1 MQITL
6 RRVTNSLV
14 PLVAGRQTVSLDLT
28 VSSRGYSCFLS
39 TSRSPRLYSIV
50 TMTPEMHI
58 NAFQCIA
65 QPNTALLDCIWYL
78 THYL

>member
-28 VSSRGYSCFLS
+28 VSSRRYSCFLS
-39 TSRSPRLYSIV
+39 TFRSQRLYSIV
-50 TMTPEMHI
+50 TMTPEMHF
-58 NAFQCIA
+58 NALRSLT
-65 QPNTALLDCIWYL
+65 QPCLTAYGI
-78 THYL
+78 